1 MQKFSILHA
10 QFLIHLLRWAFA
22 RLYREFAWSYDL
34 VAWAV
39 SRGLWRRWALCS
51 LTYIQGR
58 VLEIGPGTGYVQ
70 AALAGDPVRST
81 VGLEASPQMVRLTR
95 RRLARKGAV
104 AILIRGRAQAMPLAD
119 ASFDSVLATFPAEYI
134 LDPRTA
140 SEIRR
145 VLIPA
150 GRVVIVDGAQLGSQG
165 AERPA
170 CEALPP
176 HVRALEATGFRF
188 SLTWEAVE
196 SSWVMVLVG
205 ALHAEP

>member
-1 MQKFSILHA
+1 MLASAIFIR
-10 QFLIHLLRWAFA
+10 LLRWAFA

-51 LTYIQGR
+51 LGYVHGR

-70 AALAGDPVRST
+70 SALAGDPMRST

-95 RRLARKGAV
+95 RRLARQGAV
-104 AILIRGRAQAMPLAD
+104 AVLVRGRAQAMPLAD

-140 SEIRR
+140 TEIRR
-145 VLIPA
+145 VLAPA
-150 GRVVIVDGAQLGSQG
+150 GRVVIVDGAQLGTQG
-165 AERPA
+165 VERPA
-170 CEALPP
+170 PESLPP
-176 HVRALEATGFRF
+176 HVRALEAAGFRF
-188 SLTWEAVE
+188 SLSWEAVE
-196 SSWVMVLVG
+196 ASWVMVLVG
-205 ALHAEP
+205 VLHAEL